1 MYEGINEGAMTE
13 SRITQLAR
21 NPYSLGIAVR
31 YLSRI
36 EPFSKFEFGPSVSS
50 LMHQINDGTHL
61 IVETNDKL
69 SGYVG
74 WVRTSIDIAE
84 GWMDNTGPLNK
95 VVGGEAI
102 VVTIFHA
109 EDSAMIMRMIRAAKQ
124 LEPDTP
130 VYWKRFFDGARP
142 PTPRS
147 VKLNRDRQA
156 LRSSR

>member
-1 MYEGINEGAMTE
+1 MTDHDLKKSAKTG
-13 SRITQLAR
+13 SRITRLAR

-84 GWMDNTGPLNK
+84 GWMDNTVPLNK
-95 VVGGEAI
+95 VAGGEAI

-109 EDSAMIMRMIRAAKQ
+109 EDSRMIMHMIRAAKQ

-156 LRSSR
+156 